1 MLSISILKEKNN
13 YINAINKIN
22 DTNCDYLHLDIMDS
36 SLTLDSS
43 FKIEQVKEISKLSN
57 KKLDIHI
64 MSTKLDEILDDY
76 IKIKPD
82 IISIHFEATSNIKK
96 YIKMIKENNIK
107 VGLAISPDTFVSEI
121 YEYID
126 LLDVILVLGVYPGK
140 SGQSYIE
147 STTKKLIQL
156 DTMKDAHKYL
166 IEVDGG
172 INEEIINIV
181 KNYIDIAVVGSYIT
195 NYDDYQKQIDKLNM

>member
-1 MLSISILKEKNN
+1 MLSISILNEKNN
-13 YINAINKIN
+13 YISATNKVN

-36 SLTLDSS
+36 SFTLDSS
-43 FKIEQVKEISKLSN
+43 FKIKQVKEISKLSN

-64 MSTKLDEILDDY
+64 MSSKLDEILDDY

-82 IISIHFEATSNIKK
+82 IISFHFEAVNDVEK
-96 YIKMIKENNIK
+96 YIKKIKDNDIK

-126 LLDVILVLGVYPGK
+126 LVDVILVLGVNPGK
-140 SGQSYIE
+140 GGQSYIE
-147 STTKKLIQL
+147 GTTKKLIQL
-156 DTMKDAHKYL
+156 FKMKDAHKYL

-172 INEEIINIV
+172 INDETINLV
-181 KNYIDIAVVGSYIT
+181 NDYVDIAVMGSYIT
-195 NYDDYQKQIDKLNM
+195 NSDNYQEQIDKLKI